1 MACPVALSYH
11 ANLQDTRINFH
22 IVSIEWAG
30 CRWDMENVKNR
41 ADIRFSSYDIDSI
54 LYGRN
59 SIKIMSER
67 I

>member
-1 MACPVALSYH
+1 MLTLALSYH

-22 IVSIEWAG
+22 IVSG

-59 SIKIMSER
+59 SIKITSEQ